1 MGEQEFIRAEHINKT
16 FSKQGKK
23 IKAVDDV
30 SLELYRGECFGLIGE
45 SGSGK
50 STLANVIAGLEKADS
65 GAVYM
70 DGPGGKI
77 NLLDAGNRKIQKE
90 YCQKRQMIFQNPRLS
105 FNPAMTIGK
114 GLEEGVRYYTKI
126 PAAR

>member
-50 STLANVIAGLEKADS
+50 STLANVIAGLEKRTAELS
-65 GAVYM
+65 IWMVRV
-70 DGPGGKI
+70 GKS
-77 NLLDAGNRKIQKE
+77 
-90 YCQKRQMIFQNPRLS
+90 IFWMR
-105 FNPAMTIGK
+105 AIGK
-114 GLEEGVRYYTKI
+114 FRRNTVRKG
-126 PAAR
+126 R

>member
-65 GAVYM
+65 GWENQSS
-70 DGPGGKI
+70 GCGQSENSEGI
-77 NLLDAGNRKIQKE
+77 
-90 YCQKRQMIFQNPRLS
+90 LS
-105 FNPAMTIGK
+105 EKADDFPESPAFF
-114 GLEEGVRYYTKI
+114 
-126 PAAR
+126 

>member
-65 GAVYM
+65 GA
-70 DGPGGKI
+70 GKS
-77 NLLDAGNRKIQKE
+77 
-90 YCQKRQMIFQNPRLS
+90 IFWMR
-105 FNPAMTIGK
+105 AIGK
-114 GLEEGVRYYTKI
+114 FRRNTVRKG
-126 PAAR
+126 R

>member
-50 STLANVIAGLEKADS
+50 NAVFSFSARFS
-65 GAVYM
+65 GKH
-70 DGPGGKI
+70 GRKFFLRPPI
-77 NLLDAGNRKIQKE
+77 DA
-90 YCQKRQMIFQNPRLS
+90 P
-105 FNPAMTIGK
+105 
-114 GLEEGVRYYTKI
+114 TKI
-126 PAAR
+126 SKKFTRRFLRSPAVF

>member
-90 YCQKRQMIFQNPRLS
+90 PVRGLFMRTFLS
-105 FNPAMTIGK
+105 AT
-114 GLEEGVRYYTKI
+114 
-126 PAAR
+126 ARF